1 MGPCL
6 FLILTLSSCLSK
18 ADQSCRL
25 LACWAMHEHATANRL
40 LTYWSNNSGNNK
52 SYSKL
57 HKTCLIAVT
66 NTGRRQKYS
75 LKTECDKVEVNL
87 VLNKKGKA
95 AANCLHLTRQL
106 SQMYSDFL
114 TRVNCSYL
122 GGGTK
127 TEQHVG
133 AEIDIYF
140 RRQELMASR
149 TISSTI
155 QIPCGNALS
164 FSIKHFKRPV
174 LNNLHC

>member
-1 MGPCL
+1 
-6 FLILTLSSCLSK
+6 
-18 ADQSCRL
+18 
-25 LACWAMHEHATANRL
+25 
-40 LTYWSNNSGNNK
+40 
-52 SYSKL
+52 
-57 HKTCLIAVT
+57 
-66 NTGRRQKYS
+66 
-75 LKTECDKVEVNL
+75 
-87 VLNKKGKA
+87 
-95 AANCLHLTRQL
+95 
-106 SQMYSDFL
+106 MYSYFL

-155 QIPCGNALS
+155 QIPCGNILS

-174 LNNLHC
+174 LNNSSSLLTAAKRHVHLLYVSPGKTCMAVKGLHTSNKPLIHSLHSASRPILSMWPSRYQLNLSRGNSTGPNQPDMHQKWILNEFSLMQSACLS